1 MGNLRID
8 PWSAEDEDNGAA
20 RCRMILVNTWL
31 KLLGLTLAF
40 VAGGHAANPLG
51 LPPEVDARIHAALE
65 ANYRMDFAT
74 GAAELKAVE
83 SWAEAHPLIV
93 FGDLLIEWWKV
104 TAAVW
109 EEDEDLCA
117 PMLVAADRSLAAAER
132 LIAQG
137 DPTGEGHLVKGATLG
152 LQGRWHIKN
161 RHWMKSYFVGKA
173 AKANLERALEIN
185 PELYDAYSGI
195 GIYDYFVAKLPGVVR
210 WLAFSGQTADPAVGM
225 REVELALEKGT
236 YTVVGTQAALAL
248 IFIRNELDPAKA
260 LTVIDALIAAYP
272 HSPFFGSLR
281 LIALYDLNQP
291 EALAAEAARQAEL
304 FAAGHFPAERAA
316 QIHFAAGLA
325 HFRQQDW
332 AAADQAYAQAV
343 AAGHPSDPFATWA
356 QLHRGN
362 ILDVRS
368 DRKAARAVYREVRKL
383 LNRWGTERLAE
394 RYLDDAFDPAIH
406 QVRLL
411 PDG

>member
-1 MGNLRID
+1 MNTSFNLL
-8 PWSAEDEDNGAA
+8 SLLLLVAVGA
-20 RCRMILVNTWL
+20 R
-31 KLLGLTLAF
+31 
-40 VAGGHAANPLG
+40 AANPLG
-51 LPPEVDARIHAALE
+51 LPAEVDARIHAALE
-65 ANYRMDFAT
+65 ANYRMDFET
-74 GAAELKAVE
+74 GAAELRAVE
-83 SWAEAHPLIV
+83 PWADEHPLIG

-117 PMLVAADRSLAAAER
+117 PMLAAADRSLAAAEV

-152 LQGRWHIKN
+152 LLGRWHIKN
-161 RHWMKSYFVGKA
+161 RHWMKSYFVGKD
-173 AKANLERALEIN
+173 AKANLERALAIN
-185 PELYDAYSGI
+185 PELYDAHSGI

-210 WLAFSGQTADPAVGM
+210 WLAFSGQTADPADGM
-225 REVELALEKGT
+225 REVELALAKGT

-248 IFIRNELDPAKA
+248 VFIRNELDPAKA
-260 LTVIDALIAAYP
+260 RTVIDELIASHP

-281 LIALYDLNQP
+281 LIALYDLNEP

-304 FAAGHFPAERAA
+304 LAAGHFPAERAA
-316 QIHFAAGLA
+316 QIYFAEGLA
-325 HFRQQDW
+325 HFRQQEW
-332 AAADQAYAQAV
+332 AAADAAYAKAV

-356 QLHRGN
+356 WLHRGN
-362 ILDVRS
+362 ILDVQG
-368 DRKAARAVYREVRKL
+368 DRKAARKTYREVRHM